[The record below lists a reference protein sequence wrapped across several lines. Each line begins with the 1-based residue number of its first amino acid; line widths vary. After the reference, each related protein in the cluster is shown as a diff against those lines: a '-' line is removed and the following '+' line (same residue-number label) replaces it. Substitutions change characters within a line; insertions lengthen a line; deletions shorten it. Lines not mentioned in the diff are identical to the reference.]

1 MNQFKAIENS
11 TTGHRRM
18 QGSVRLITP
27 LGDKVQQNTNGK
39 NFKVATVEFV
49 TASGEVKQCGANI
62 YEGNYS
68 KGELVVGREYLAT
81 VTIAPNKEG
90 KLIPYMQMSHL
101 IANGGYADLSD
112 FDVEEVAETSA
123 AQVLTG
129 AIKD

>member
-18 QGSVRLITP
+18 QGSVKLITP
-27 LGDKVQQNTNGK
+27 LSSAVQQNTNGK
-39 NFKVATVEFV
+39 NYKVATVEFV
-49 TASGEVKQCGANI
+49 TASGEIKQCGANI

-68 KGELVVGREYLAT
+68 KGELTVGREYLAT

-90 KLIPYMQMSHL
+90 KLTPYMQMSHL

-112 FDVEEVAETSA
+112 FEIEEVAETSA
-123 AQVLTG
+123 AQVLAG
-129 AIKD
+129 EIKN